1 MENITHSDG
10 ITWNAHARV
19 LKYSASQVNYAQ
31 RFEAYPTGDFLLGL
45 FDAPEDGIVEQ
56 SSNLLTTLGLNRIT
70 SLIIGGGGAAFSNAN
85 ALTGVG
91 NSTTA
96 ATTADTHLTAN
107 STGNSRYIVM
117 DASFPTQSNGLM
129 SGQSTFG
136 SSDGNFAWQEW
147 GWVIAASPAS
157 SDTFAGTG
165 TSPVMLNHKVA
176 SFGTKGSGAIWVFQ
190 TSVTLT

>member
-1 MENITHSDG
+1 MENVTYTDG
-10 ITWNAHARV
+10 IKWNAHARV
-19 LKYSASQVNYAQ
+19 LKYSIDQAAYAQ
-31 RFEAYPTGDFLLGL
+31 RFYPNPCGDFMIGL
-45 FDAPEDGIVEQ
+45 CGAPEDGIVEQ
-56 SSNLLTTLGLNRIT
+56 SGNLLTTLGLNRIT
-70 SLIIGGGGAAFSNAN
+70 SLIIGGGGTSFANAN

-117 DASFPTQSNGLM
+117 DASFPTQSNGTI
-129 SGQSTFG
+129 SGQSTYG

-147 GWVIAASPAS
+147 GWVIAASPAN

>member
-1 MENITHSDG
+1 MENVTQIDG
-10 ITWNAHARV
+10 IRWNAHARV
-19 LKYSASQVNYAQ
+19 LKFSIDQANYAQ
-31 RFEAYPTGDFLLGL
+31 RFEPNPSGDFMIGL
-45 FDAPEDGIVEQ
+45 FAPEDGIVEQ
-56 SSNLLTTLGLNRIT
+56 SGNLLTTLGLNRIT

-96 ATTADTHLTAN
+96 ANVADTHLTAN

-117 DASFPTQSNGLM
+117 DASFPTQSNGVI

-147 GWVIAASPAS
+147 GWVVAASPAN
-157 SDTFAGTG
+157 SDTFAGAG